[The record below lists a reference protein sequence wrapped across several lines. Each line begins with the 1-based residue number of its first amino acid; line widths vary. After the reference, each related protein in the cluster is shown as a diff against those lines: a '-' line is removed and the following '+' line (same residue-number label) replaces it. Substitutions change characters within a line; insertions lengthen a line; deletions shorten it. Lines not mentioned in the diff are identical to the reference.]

1 MYLYALVNKT
11 YGRSLQKICKIGIQ
25 RIINSIKH

>member
-25 RIINSIKH
+25 ELLIQ